1 MEGTARGV
9 VPFLLANQPSDWR
22 INPARPGPANDNL
35 DMALLKLMQIRVG
48 TSALRAAPTSRPF
61 LVCKSFLIEDWAAE
75 LRRRSRRALQ
85 YACADHLADPA
96 EDLDRTAVVRALDG
110 LIRRP
115 PGKDHDGGQTGCTG
129 LCARGCRVRLL
140 ILIEEEFR
148 TAKGIRILL
157 PRHPSVSLQGS
168 SSCRGSRPF
177 VCKLLQAGF

>member
-1 MEGTARGV
+1 MDGTARGV

-35 DMALLKLMQIRVG
+35 DMALLKLDPCRDFR
-48 TSALRAAPTSRPF
+48 SARCAHVAPF

-110 LIRRP
+110 LIRRRKSNAVDMMAP
-115 PGKDHDGGQTGCTG
+115 CKD
-129 LCARGCRVRLL
+129 RL
-140 ILIEEEFR
+140 
-148 TAKGIRILL
+148 TALTFDC
-157 PRHPSVSLQGS
+157 GS
-168 SSCRGSRPF
+168 QQVNNVF
-177 VCKLLQAGF
+177 II

>member
-1 MEGTARGV
+1 MDGTARGV

-75 LRRRSRRALQ
+75 LRCRSRRALQ

-110 LIRRP
+110 LIRRRKSNAVDMMAP
-115 PGKDHDGGQTGCTG
+115 CKD
-129 LCARGCRVRLL
+129 RL
-140 ILIEEEFR
+140 
-148 TAKGIRILL
+148 TALTFDC
-157 PRHPSVSLQGS
+157 GS
-168 SSCRGSRPF
+168 QQVNNVF
-177 VCKLLQAGF
+177 II

>member
-1 MEGTARGV
+1 MDGTARGM

-35 DMALLKLMQIRVG
+35 DMALLKLDPCRDFR
-48 TSALRAAPTSRPF
+48 SARCAHVAPF

-110 LIRRP
+110 LIRRRRARITTVAR
-115 PGKDHDGGQTGCTG
+115 PGARAFVRAVVVCGC
-129 LCARGCRVRLL
+129 
-140 ILIEEEFR
+140 
-148 TAKGIRILL
+148 
-157 PRHPSVSLQGS
+157 
-168 SSCRGSRPF
+168 
-177 VCKLLQAGF
+177 